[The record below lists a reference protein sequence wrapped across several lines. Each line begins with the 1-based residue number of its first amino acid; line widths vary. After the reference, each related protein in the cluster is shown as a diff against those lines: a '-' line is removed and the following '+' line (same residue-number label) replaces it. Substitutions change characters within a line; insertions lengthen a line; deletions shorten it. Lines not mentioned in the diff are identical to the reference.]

1 MDLTGLLN
9 DTLSGDTVSQ
19 ISQTIGADE
28 GTTANAI
35 QAALPM
41 LLGGLAH
48 QTSTDEGAE
57 QLAGALERDQHSGV
71 LDNLGG
77 LISGALGGRAANGE
91 GILGHIFGGQNQTVA
106 QGVSQASGLD
116 MSKVGPLLAILAPIV
131 MGAIGRAYNNRGQ
144 DAGSL
149 AGMIGGTAQQMGAGA
164 GLMGILGSVLDRNQD
179 GSAVDDVV
187 GMLGGFL
194 GGRR

>member
-1 MDLTGLLN
+1 MDLTGILN
-9 DTLSGDTVSQ
+9 DALSGEAVSQ

-28 GTTANAI
+28 SSTSSAI

-48 QTSTDEGAE
+48 QSSTDEGASA
-57 QLAGALERDQHSGV
+57 LAGALERDQHSSV

-77 LISGALGGRAANGE
+77 LIGGMLGGNAANGE
-91 GILGHIFGGQNQTVA
+91 GILGHIFGGQQDNVT

-131 MGAIGRAYNNRGQ
+131 MGAIGRAHNSSGG
-144 DAGSL
+144 DTGSL
-149 AGMIGGTAQQMGAGA
+149 AGMLGGAAQQAGA
-164 GLMGILGSVLDRNQD
+164 GSWLMGILGS
-179 GSAVDDVV
+179 A
-187 GMLGGFL
+187 
-194 GGRR
+194 

>member
-28 GTTANAI
+28 ATTTNAI
-35 QAALPM
+35 QAALPV

-48 QTSTDEGAE
+48 QTSTEEGAE
-57 QLAGALERDQHSGV
+57 QLAGALERDQHSSV

-77 LISGALGGRAANGE
+77 LISGALGGQAADGE

-131 MGAIGRAYNNRGQ
+131 MGAIGRAHNNTGG

-149 AGMIGGTAQQMGAGA
+149 SGMLGGAAQQMGAGS
-164 GLMGILGSVLDRNQD
+164 GLMGILGSVLDRNHD

-187 GMLGGFL
+187 GMIGGFL